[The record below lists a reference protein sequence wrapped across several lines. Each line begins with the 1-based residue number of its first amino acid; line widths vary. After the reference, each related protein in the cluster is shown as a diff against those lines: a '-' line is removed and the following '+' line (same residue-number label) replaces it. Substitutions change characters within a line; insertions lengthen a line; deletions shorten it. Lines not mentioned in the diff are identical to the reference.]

1 MGGRL
6 TSENVLQWRH
16 QYLFL
21 CKVHVKP
28 LRDQCAWGQL
38 LELESPLRWHAFK
51 ALSELPSLRV
61 GFRFT
66 PGNLPAFQRS
76 SVTTTT
82 QRVSVSGTT
91 SRVGPPACA
100 PARTLVETAYKIFVA

>member
-1 MGGRL
+1 MPGG
-6 TSENVLQWRH
+6 SCCSWRAPFGVCLSGAPIS
-16 QYLFL
+16 Q
-21 CKVHVKP
+21 
-28 LRDQCAWGQL
+28 
-38 LELESPLRWHAFK
+38 K
-51 ALSELPSLRV
+51 ALSEPPSLRV

-82 QRVSVSGTT
+82 LRVSVSGTT

-100 PARTLVETAYKIFVA
+100 PARTLVETAYKIFVALKVGGRLNWQSLLGS